1 MDPRFLI
8 AVLASLSLCSCAAV
22 KVKDLDARPTAA
34 NKAPKKILVTPF
46 SLAQTKLKEH
56 PARKHPGKL
65 GEEAQKLLA
74 DYLVAE
80 LTKNIAPA
88 ALATSRATPSPGTWV
103 VSGEFTR
110 LNEGS
115 RILRMSIGL
124 GAGGTKME
132 TKVVVQTAPA
142 KKAALRFATSG
153 GSGSMPGGLT
163 NPIPFSSAPTAALMA
178 RLGVSDDAARTA
190 RVITNRLLVYLGR
203 EPTAGV
209 VKTRKK

>member
-1 MDPRFLI
+1 MNARLFI
-8 AVLASLSLCSCAAV
+8 ALLASFSLCSCAAV
-22 KVKDLDARPTAA
+22 KVKDLDAQRTTAA
-34 NKAPKKILVTPF
+34 KAPKKILVVPF
-46 SLAQTKLKEH
+46 SYANAKLKEH

-80 LTKNIAPA
+80 LTKNLAPA
-88 ALATSRATPSPGTWV
+88 ALASPHATANSGTWV
-103 VSGEFTR
+103 VSGDFTR
-110 LNEGS
+110 INEGS

-132 TKVVVQTAPA
+132 TMVAVQTASA
-142 KKAALRFATSG
+142 RKGAFRFATSG

-163 NPIPFSSAPTAALMA
+163 NPIPFSGGPTAALMA

-209 VKTRKK
+209 VKKK